1 MNAILH
7 DPDDVAPIPQQA
19 TPHSSPRP
27 GLSRWPA
34 RWPMVLAAACAAVLI
49 VLLAVGL
56 VAINAKASGLKAQLL
71 AATDK
76 SAAQDK
82 ATADV
87 KASLAGMQA
96 AAAAA
101 ASVRAELSA
110 ATAEN
115 TTLRDSV
122 EAFARQAAACE
133 TVKRQVNRRLGV
145 SGG

>member
-1 MNAILH
+1 MNAILQE
-7 DPDDVAPIPQQA
+7 PDNAAPKPQLA
-19 TPHSSPRP
+19 TPQADLKPTR
-27 GLSRWPA
+27 GRWPT
-34 RWPMVLAAACAAVLI
+34 VLAAACAAVLI
-49 VLLAVGL
+49 ALLAVGL
-56 VAINAKASGLKAQLL
+56 VAVNAKASGLKAQLL

-101 ASVRAELSA
+101 ASVRAELGA

>member
-1 MNAILH
+1 MNAILQV
-7 DPDDVAPIPQQA
+7 PDDAAPKPQHTTPQA
-19 TPHSSPRP
+19 DLKPTR
-27 GLSRWPA
+27 GRWPA
-34 RWPMVLAAACAAVLI
+34 VLAAACAAVLI

-82 ATADV
+82 AMADF
-87 KASLAGMQA
+87 KTSMAGMTA
-96 AAAAA
+96 AATAAT
-101 ASVRAELSA
+101 SVHAELSA
-110 ATAEN
+110 ATAEIS
-115 TTLRDSV
+115 TLRGSV

>member
-1 MNAILH
+1 MNAILQE
-7 DPDDVAPIPQQA
+7 PDDAAPKPQHA
-19 TPHSSPRP
+19 TPQADLKPTR
-27 GLSRWPA
+27 GRWPA
-34 RWPMVLAAACAAVLI
+34 VLAAACAAVLI
-49 VLLAVGL
+49 GLLAISL
-56 VAINAKASGLKAQLL
+56 VAVNAKASGLKAQLL

-82 ATADV
+82 ASADV

-110 ATAEN
+110 LTAES

>member
-1 MNAILH
+1 MNAILQE
-7 DPDDVAPIPQQA
+7 PDDAAPKPLHA
-19 TPHSSPRP
+19 TPQADLNPTR
-27 GLSRWPA
+27 GRWPT
-34 RWPMVLAAACAAVLI
+34 VLAAACAAVLI
-49 VLLAVGL
+49 ALLAIGL
-56 VAINAKASGLKAQLL
+56 VAVNAKASGLKAQLQ
-71 AATDK
+71 AATNK

-82 ATADV
+82 ASADV

-101 ASVRAELSA
+101 TSVRAELSA
-110 ATAEN
+110 LTAES

>member
-1 MNAILH
+1 MNAILQE
-7 DPDDVAPIPQQA
+7 PDDAAPKPQHA
-19 TPHSSPRP
+19 TPQADLKPTR
-27 GLSRWPA
+27 GRWPA
-34 RWPMVLAAACAAVLI
+34 VLAAACAAVLI
-49 VLLAVGL
+49 ALLAIGL
-56 VAINAKASGLKAQLL
+56 VAVNAKASGLKAQLL

-82 ATADV
+82 ASADV

-101 ASVRAELSA
+101 TSVRAELSA
-110 ATAEN
+110 LTAES
-115 TTLRDSV
+115 TTPRDSV

>member
-1 MNAILH
+1 MNAILQEPV
-7 DPDDVAPIPQQA
+7 DAAPKPQNA
-19 TPHSSPRP
+19 TPQADLKPTR
-27 GLSRWPA
+27 GRWPT
-34 RWPMVLAAACAAVLI
+34 VLAAACATVLI
-49 VLLAVGL
+49 ALLAIGL
-56 VAINAKASGLKAQLL
+56 VAVNAKASGLKAQLL

-82 ATADV
+82 ASADV

-101 ASVRAELSA
+101 TSVRAELSA
-110 ATAEN
+110 LTAES

>member
-7 DPDDVAPIPQQA
+7 DPDDVALNPQQA

-34 RWPMVLAAACAAVLI
+34 RWPMMLAAACAAVLI
-49 VLLAVGL
+49 ALLAVGL

-82 ATADV
+82 AMADL
-87 KASLAGMQA
+87 KTSLAGMPA
-96 AAAAA
+96 AATAAT
-101 ASVRAELSA
+101 SVHAELSA
-110 ATAEN
+110 ATAEIS
-115 TTLRDSV
+115 TLRGSV

>member
-1 MNAILH
+1 MNAIFQE
-7 DPDDVAPIPQQA
+7 PDDAALNPQHA
-19 TPHSSPRP
+19 TPHS
-27 GLSRWPA
+27 GLKPARGRWPT
-34 RWPMVLAAACAAVLI
+34 VLEAACAAGLI
-49 VLLAVGL
+49 VLLAIGL
-56 VAINAKASGLKAQLL
+56 VAVNAKASDLKAQLL
-71 AATDK
+71 AATNR

>member
-7 DPDDVAPIPQQA
+7 NPGDAALNPQQA

-34 RWPMVLAAACAAVLI
+34 RLPMMFAAACAAVLI
-49 VLLAVGL
+49 GLLAIGL
-56 VAINAKASGLKAQLL
+56 VAVNAKASDLKAQLL
-71 AATDK
+71 AATNR

>member
-1 MNAILH
+1 MNAILQE
-7 DPDDVAPIPQQA
+7 PDDAAPKPQHA

-34 RWPMVLAAACAAVLI
+34 RLPMMFAAACAAVLI
-49 VLLAVGL
+49 GLLAIGL
-56 VAINAKASGLKAQLL
+56 VAVNAKASDLKAQLL

-76 SAAQDK
+76 SAAQDR
-82 ATADV
+82 AMADV
-87 KASLAGMQA
+87 KTSLAGMPA

-101 ASVRAELSA
+101 TSVRAELSA
-110 ATAEN
+110 ATAEIR
-115 TTLRDSV
+115 TLRGSV